1 MIFLILWNDYLTIF
15 LHISEKSCI
24 FARSFCVRSKNTQQ
38 QTTMNNE
45 NQNIEYKRIWQDDNL
60 KSICAFA
67 NAQGG
72 VMYIGIDDDGQV
84 LGLDNV
90 HKWQEDIPNK
100 IVQNLGIVCEINTQ
114 EEFGKTFVCP
124 VLPCRFTPNIR
135 FQCYKW
141 YKRYNL
147 TSLQPYKL

>member
-1 MIFLILWNDYLTIF
+1 M
-15 LHISEKSCI
+15 
-24 FARSFCVRSKNTQQ
+24 RSKNTQQ

-67 NAQGG
+67 NSQGG

-100 IVQNLGIVCEINTQ
+100 IVQNLGIV
-114 EEFGKTFVCP
+114 
-124 VLPCRFTPNIR
+124 
-135 FQCYKW
+135 
-141 YKRYNL
+141 
-147 TSLQPYKL
+147 